1 MQSNQFI
8 FACPQMLWTQPRTFR
23 LESPWMAVQRFMFL
37 NDLSGPNYTH
47 LMEVPINSR
56 RVLST
61 SRYDSAR
68 SWEFSASALNPT
80 VQIFFRDLEKSRAI
94 ADFSRHRHLVDP
106 AREIRYCLSC
116 LQHCFHWPYFQF
128 PAVLR
133 CPLHDEELRTRCPKC
148 GAPLGHSEFVPSRFP
163 QPLACPSCRMPFVV
177 KNLANHA
184 TDGFPEAEEVFF
196 IATKQLNR
204 LMQVKVVDLARN
216 DIEFDFDTSAVAK
229 LYFNCLYKTA
239 YPNEKH
245 PPWLFGLDTCIRGPA
260 NIRIRRHDTVT
271 RESVDDADGEY
282 VEDRLLE
289 LMRIYK
295 SVGRHLAKKVRQIC
309 GHGRYRRLAFSYEYI
324 AFYGNE
330 YYLLMPADSCPC
342 CAVLDWWRARLAN
355 QFGLRQYLMKSF
367 MKGPHKLAIYRDWLC
382 DIFPMEAEDAA
393 FSALAIFTSLSI
405 RMLGLLGGQR
415 EDAGLLLELYR
426 GFVVKD
432 IRSVR
437 TTDLRLRQQYFGE
450 DSLRLYIPRH
460 RVVRETIRTEL
471 DGQRR
476 DFCFS
481 FDSAFTALKQCSEI
495 RRAGLLWT
503 PRHTLGSFTVSEP
516 TRYPRWYE
524 DMAIHANNRYWRSAR
539 DREQWWVNAIL
550 TRQVH

>member
-1 MQSNQFI
+1 
-8 FACPQMLWTQPRTFR
+8 
-23 LESPWMAVQRFMFL
+23 
-37 NDLSGPNYTH
+37 
-47 LMEVPINSR
+47 
-56 RVLST
+56 
-61 SRYDSAR
+61 
-68 SWEFSASALNPT
+68 
-80 VQIFFRDLEKSRAI
+80 
-94 ADFSRHRHLVDP
+94 
-106 AREIRYCLSC
+106 
-116 LQHCFHWPYFQF
+116 
-128 PAVLR
+128 
-133 CPLHDEELRTRCPKC
+133 
-148 GAPLGHSEFVPSRFP
+148 
-163 QPLACPSCRMPFVV
+163 MPFVV